1 MMLGRPY
8 KNVNPVKGF
17 VFSYLCSLN
26 IVFVHY
32 TGDRNIYKKTKDI
45 LKDADHNGKI
55 TTKCLTAFLYSY
67 KLNSFIYFF
76 INLLNLVQI
85 SASNENHISKYIP
98 NNVSKS
104 ICLLMLSQDSKVGGD
119 MYILVM
125 LHGNIGYFDT
135 FIYNLPVVL

>member
-1 MMLGRPY
+1 MLGRPY

-76 INLLNLVQI
+76 INLFNLAQIKRSFLNSQIEIIFPNESQFMHLNLF
-85 SASNENHISKYIP
+85 AY
-98 NNVSKS
+98 
-104 ICLLMLSQDSKVGGD
+104 
-119 MYILVM
+119 
-125 LHGNIGYFDT
+125 
-135 FIYNLPVVL
+135 

>member
-67 KLNSFIYFF
+67 IVNSFIYFF
-76 INLLNLVQI
+76 INLLNLLQQI
-85 SASNENHISKYIP
+85 FSQGSSFDKPLVTFCLWPLTLSLRTSIHVPKYRNI
-98 NNVSKS
+98 V
-104 ICLLMLSQDSKVGGD
+104 
-119 MYILVM
+119 ILEFQ
-125 LHGNIGYFDT
+125 HCSHNF
-135 FIYNLPVVL
+135 

>member
-1 MMLGRPY
+1 MLGRPY

-67 KLNSFIYFF
+67 RLNSFIYFF
-76 INLLNLVQI
+76 INLFNHVIFSFSLVKNSTLGKI
-85 SASNENHISKYIP
+85 IVHS
-98 NNVSKS
+98 
-104 ICLLMLSQDSKVGGD
+104 
-119 MYILVM
+119 
-125 LHGNIGYFDT
+125 
-135 FIYNLPVVL
+135 

>member
-1 MMLGRPY
+1 MLGRPY

-76 INLLNLVQI
+76 INLFNLAWRQGW
-85 SASNENHISKYIP
+85 ENVYSH
-98 NNVSKS
+98 
-104 ICLLMLSQDSKVGGD
+104 D
-119 MYILVM
+119 
-125 LHGNIGYFDT
+125 FT
-135 FIYNLPVVL
+135 

>member
-1 MMLGRPY
+1 MLGRPY

-104 ICLLMLSQDSKVGGD
+104 ICLLMLS
-119 MYILVM
+119 
-125 LHGNIGYFDT
+125 
-135 FIYNLPVVL
+135 